1 LPSEIEFKSGEKQ
14 IMQGIIRNF
23 SIYFIPI
30 MLGVIIHEVAHGWTA
45 EKLGDPTARL
55 MGRIS
60 LNPIVHISL
69 FGTILLPAFLLLMK
83 SPILFGWAKPVPV
96 DFGRLRHGRK
106 GMAMVAV
113 AGPLSNFIIASFS
126 ALLYHLLL
134 FAGKSGLL
142 QAVPFAS
149 KLLVPLILMSAASVN
164 INIILM
170 VLNLIPIPP
179 LDGGRIV
186 VGILPEEQAKLFA
199 GIERYG
205 MLILVL
211 LLFSNLLGKIIS
223 PVLTFFINLFIG

>member
-1 LPSEIEFKSGEKQ
+1 MQEIIK
-14 IMQGIIRNF
+14 NF

-30 MLGVIIHEVAHGWTA
+30 MFGVIIHEVAHGWMA
-45 EKLGDPTARL
+45 EKLGDPTARV

-60 LNPIVHISL
+60 LNPVVHVSL
-69 FGTILLPAFLLLMK
+69 FGTIILPAFLLIMK

-96 DFGRLRHGRK
+96 DFNRLRHGRK

-113 AGPLSNFIIASFS
+113 AGPLSNFIIAAFS
-126 ALLYHLLL
+126 AIFYHLLL
-134 FAGKSGLL
+134 FVGNTGILK
-142 QAVPFAS
+142 AVPLLS
-149 KLLVPLILMSAASVN
+149 KLIIPLILMCAASVN

-186 VGILPEEQAKLFA
+186 VGLLPEEQARLFA
-199 GIERYG
+199 SIERYG
-205 MLILVL
+205 MIILIF

-223 PVLTFFINLFIG
+223 PVLSFFINFFIG

>member
-1 LPSEIEFKSGEKQ
+1 
-14 IMQGIIRNF
+14 MQEIIRNF

-60 LNPIVHISL
+60 LNPIVHVSL
-69 FGTILLPAFLLLMK
+69 FGTIILPAFLLLMK

-96 DFGRLRHGRK
+96 DFNRLKYGRK
-106 GMAMVAV
+106 GMAMVAIS
-113 AGPLSNFIIASFS
+113 GPLSNFLIASVS
-126 ALLYHLLL
+126 AIIYHFLIMMGKTNLVHSLPFMNKILLPLL
-134 FAGKSGLL
+134 
-142 QAVPFAS
+142 
-149 KLLVPLILMSAASVN
+149 LMSAASVS

-186 VGILPEEQAKLFA
+186 VGILPEKQARLFA
-199 GIERYG
+199 EIERYG

-211 LLFSNLLGKIIS
+211 LLFSNMLGKIIN
-223 PVLTFFINLFIG
+223 PVLSFFINFFMG

>member
-1 LPSEIEFKSGEKQ
+1 MQEIIK
-14 IMQGIIRNF
+14 NF

-30 MLGVIIHEVAHGWTA
+30 MFGVIIHEVAHGWMA
-45 EKLGDPTARL
+45 EKLGDPTARV

-60 LNPIVHISL
+60 LNPVVHVSL
-69 FGTILLPAFLLLMK
+69 FGTIILPAFLLIMK

-96 DFGRLRHGRK
+96 DFNRLRHGRK

-113 AGPLSNFIIASFS
+113 AGPLSNFIIAALS
-126 ALLYHLLL
+126 AIFYHLLL
-134 FAGKSGLL
+134 FVGNTGILK
-142 QAVPFAS
+142 AVPLLS
-149 KLLVPLILMSAASVN
+149 KLIIPLILMCAASVN

-186 VGILPEEQAKLFA
+186 VGLLPEEQARLFA
-199 GIERYG
+199 SIERYG
-205 MLILVL
+205 MIILIF

-223 PVLTFFINLFIG
+223 PVLSFFINFFIG

>member
-1 LPSEIEFKSGEKQ
+1 MQEIIK
-14 IMQGIIRNF
+14 NF

-30 MLGVIIHEVAHGWTA
+30 MFGVIIHEVAHGWMA
-45 EKLGDPTARL
+45 EKLGDPTARV

-60 LNPIVHISL
+60 LNPVVHVSL
-69 FGTILLPAFLLLMK
+69 FGTIILPAFLLIMK

-96 DFGRLRHGRK
+96 DFNRLRHGRK

-113 AGPLSNFIIASFS
+113 AGPLSNFIIAAFS
-126 ALLYHLLL
+126 AIFYHLLL
-134 FAGKSGLL
+134 FVGNTGILK
-142 QAVPFAS
+142 AVPLLS
-149 KLLVPLILMSAASVN
+149 KLIIPLILMCAASVN

-186 VGILPEEQAKLFA
+186 VGLLPEEQARQFA
-199 GIERYG
+199 SIERYG
-205 MLILVL
+205 MIILIF

-223 PVLTFFINLFIG
+223 PVLSFFINFFIG

>member
-1 LPSEIEFKSGEKQ
+1 
-14 IMQGIIRNF
+14 MQEIIRNF

-45 EKLGDPTARL
+45 EKLGDPTARV

-60 LNPIVHISL
+60 LNPIVHVSL
-69 FGTILLPAFLLLMK
+69 FGTIILPAFLLLMR

-96 DFGRLRHGRK
+96 DFGRLKHGRK

-113 AGPLSNFIIASFS
+113 AGPLSNFLLAAIS
-126 ALLYHLLL
+126 AIFYHSLIFVGKSNLSHAIPFMDKLLL
-134 FAGKSGLL
+134 
-142 QAVPFAS
+142 
-149 KLLVPLILMSAASVN
+149 PLILMSAASVN

-186 VGILPEEQAKLFA
+186 VGLLPEQQARLFA

-205 MLILVL
+205 MLILVV
-211 LLFSNLLGKIIS
+211 LLFSNLFGKIIS
-223 PVLTFFINLFIG
+223 PVLTFFINFFLG

>member
-1 LPSEIEFKSGEKQ
+1 
-14 IMQGIIRNF
+14 MQEIIRNF

-60 LNPIVHISL
+60 LNPIVHVSL
-69 FGTILLPAFLLLMK
+69 FGTIILPAFLLLMK

-96 DFGRLRHGRK
+96 DFNRLKYGRK
-106 GMAMVAV
+106 GMAMVAIS
-113 AGPLSNFIIASFS
+113 GPLSNFLIASVS
-126 ALLYHLLL
+126 AIIYHFLIMMGKTNLVNSLPFMNKILLPLL
-134 FAGKSGLL
+134 
-142 QAVPFAS
+142 
-149 KLLVPLILMSAASVN
+149 LMSAASVS

-186 VGILPEEQAKLFA
+186 VGILPEKQARLFA
-199 GIERYG
+199 EIERYG

-211 LLFSNLLGKIIS
+211 LLFSNMLGKIIN
-223 PVLTFFINLFIG
+223 PVLSFFINFFMG

>member
-1 LPSEIEFKSGEKQ
+1 
-14 IMQGIIRNF
+14 
-23 SIYFIPI
+23 

-60 LNPIVHISL
+60 LNPIVHVSL
-69 FGTILLPAFLLLMK
+69 FGTIILPAFLLLMK

-96 DFGRLRHGRK
+96 DFNRLKYGRK
-106 GMAMVAV
+106 GMAMVAIS
-113 AGPLSNFIIASFS
+113 GPLSNFLIASVS
-126 ALLYHLLL
+126 AIIYHFLIMMGKTNLVHSLPFMNKILLPLL
-134 FAGKSGLL
+134 
-142 QAVPFAS
+142 
-149 KLLVPLILMSAASVN
+149 LMSAASVS

-186 VGILPEEQAKLFA
+186 VGILPEKQARLFA
-199 GIERYG
+199 EIERYG

-211 LLFSNLLGKIIS
+211 LLFSNMLGKIIN
-223 PVLTFFINLFIG
+223 PVLSFFINFFMG

>member
-1 LPSEIEFKSGEKQ
+1 
-14 IMQGIIRNF
+14 MQEIIRNF

-30 MLGVIIHEVAHGWTA
+30 MLGVIIHEVSHGWTA

-69 FGTILLPAFLLLMK
+69 FGTILLPAFLLLMR

-96 DFGRLRHGRK
+96 DFNRLRYGRK

-113 AGPLSNFIIASFS
+113 AGPLSNFIIAAIS
-126 ALLYHLLL
+126 AILYHLLL
-134 FAGKSGLL
+134 LMGNSNILHATPLL
-142 QAVPFAS
+142 NKV
-149 KLLVPLILMSAASVN
+149 LVPLILMSAASVN

-186 VGILPEEQAKLFA
+186 VGLLPEEQAKLFA
-199 GIERYG
+199 GVERYG
-205 MLILVL
+205 MLILIF

-223 PVLTFFINLFIG
+223 PVLSFFINFLIG

>member
-1 LPSEIEFKSGEKQ
+1 
-14 IMQGIIRNF
+14 
-23 SIYFIPI
+23 

-60 LNPIVHISL
+60 LNPIVHVSL
-69 FGTILLPAFLLLMK
+69 FGTIILPAFLLLMK

-96 DFGRLRHGRK
+96 DFNRLKYGRK
-106 GMAMVAV
+106 GMAMVAIS
-113 AGPLSNFIIASFS
+113 GPLSNFLIASVS
-126 ALLYHLLL
+126 AIIYHFLIMMGKTNLVNSLPFMNKILLPLL
-134 FAGKSGLL
+134 
-142 QAVPFAS
+142 
-149 KLLVPLILMSAASVN
+149 LMSAASVS

-186 VGILPEEQAKLFA
+186 VGILPEKQARLFA
-199 GIERYG
+199 EIERYG

-211 LLFSNLLGKIIS
+211 LLFSNMLGKIIN
-223 PVLTFFINLFIG
+223 PVLSFFINFFMG

>member
-1 LPSEIEFKSGEKQ
+1 
-14 IMQGIIRNF
+14 MQEIIRNF

-60 LNPIVHISL
+60 LNPIVHVSL
-69 FGTILLPAFLLLMK
+69 FGTIILPAFLLLMK

-96 DFGRLRHGRK
+96 DFNRLKYGRK
-106 GMAMVAV
+106 GMAMVAIS
-113 AGPLSNFIIASFS
+113 GPLSNFLIASVS
-126 ALLYHLLL
+126 AIIYHLLIMM
-134 FAGKSGLL
+134 GKTNLVHSLPFMNKILL
-142 QAVPFAS
+142 P
-149 KLLVPLILMSAASVN
+149 LLLMSAASVS

-186 VGILPEEQAKLFA
+186 VGILPEKQARLFA
-199 GIERYG
+199 EIERYG

-211 LLFSNLLGKIIS
+211 LLFSNMLGKIIN
-223 PVLTFFINLFIG
+223 PVLSFFINFFMG

>member
-1 LPSEIEFKSGEKQ
+1 
-14 IMQGIIRNF
+14 MQEIIRNF

-60 LNPIVHISL
+60 LNPVVHVSL
-69 FGTILLPAFLLLMK
+69 FGTIILPAFLLLMK

-96 DFGRLRHGRK
+96 DFNRLKYGRK

-113 AGPLSNFIIASFS
+113 SGPLSNFLIASAS
-126 ALLYHLLL
+126 AVIYHSLL
-134 FAGKSGLL
+134 FLGNTNLTHAM
-142 QAVPFAS
+142 PFAN
-149 KLLVPLILMSAASVN
+149 KILVPLVLMSAASVN

-186 VGILPEEQAKLFA
+186 VGILPEQQARLFA

-205 MLILVL
+205 MIILIL
-211 LLFSNLLGKIIS
+211 LLFSNLLDKILS
-223 PVLTFFINLFIG
+223 PVLSFFINFFMG